1 MTRWY
6 RIDGELIAGLRAVLG
21 EMSRLRPEWSRVS
34 RALRNELD
42 LLIPDREDFPRLDRS
57 ELKRLWDDIF
67 GINSRFRDIPF
78 LQIRNSSSDDESTED
93 TSSRDQDAEEDAEE
107 DTGEDTSSQTF
118 DLEALLRTCGLRL
131 RD

>member
-6 RIDGELIAGLRAVLG
+6 RIDGELIDQIRAVLG
-21 EMSRLRPEWSRVS
+21 EMVRLNPEWRRVS
-34 RALRNELD
+34 RALSRELD
-42 LLIPDREDFPRLDRS
+42 LLIRDREDFPRLDRT
-57 ELKRLWDDIF
+57 ELRRLWDDIF

-78 LQIRNSSSDDESTED
+78 LQIQ
-93 TSSRDQDAEEDAEE
+93 DQDAEEDAEDESGE

-118 DLEALLRTCGLRL
+118 DLEALLRTSGLRL